1 MNFLKKLKERAEGK
15 YFVFDNFH
23 YLHPS
28 VQQEFCTLLKEF
40 NYQEIKVII
49 VGVWKDSSRITAL
62 APDLLNRCSHID
74 IGSWSEDE
82 LQTVLDRGS
91 RALNIKISSESATS
105 FIKYSAH
112 NIGIFKAFLQ
122 RYCQAFSVDQTLPHL
137 KLLADSK
144 ITEKVTED
152 IISEMYIPLHD
163 RIVNLSMPQRERKD
177 SKKMRLK
184 IVIAV
189 LKYIIDDADA
199 NTQTGIPFNAIKNG
213 IDSICNDLGDDLIG
227 VGNLTQELGLL
238 HTREE
243 NRQTKSNYIPLF
255 YYDKANKKLLVIE
268 PTVYVL
274 KAYDKGLL
282 EKILA
287 ELIKIANSP
296 LETEQLALCDDVVS
310 TVSYF

>member
-1 MNFLKKLKERAEGK
+1 M
-15 YFVFDNFH
+15 
-23 YLHPS
+23 
-28 VQQEFCTLLKEF
+28 
-40 NYQEIKVII
+40 
-49 VGVWKDSSRITAL
+49 
-62 APDLLNRCSHID
+62 
-74 IGSWSEDE
+74 
-82 LQTVLDRGS
+82 
-91 RALNIKISSESATS
+91 
-105 FIKYSAH
+105 
-112 NIGIFKAFLQ
+112 Q

>member
-1 MNFLKKLKERAEGK
+1 MQLIEWIKSLFCKRTHYKLPDVFGCSERPPQNCPTFLERDVHK
-15 YFVFDNFH
+15 
-23 YLHPS
+23 
-28 VQQEFCTLLKEF
+28 
-40 NYQEIKVII
+40 
-49 VGVWKDSSRITAL
+49 
-62 APDLLNRCSHID
+62 
-74 IGSWSEDE
+74 
-82 LQTVLDRGS
+82 
-91 RALNIKISSESATS
+91 S
-105 FIKYSAH
+105 FQNAIYSH
-112 NIGIFKAFLQ
+112 NI
-122 RYCQAFSVDQTLPHL
+122 
-137 KLLADSK
+137 
-144 ITEKVTED
+144 
-152 IISEMYIPLHD
+152 
-163 RIVNLSMPQRERKD
+163 
-177 SKKMRLK
+177 
-184 IVIAV
+184 
-189 LKYIIDDADA
+189 IIDDADA

>member
-1 MNFLKKLKERAEGK
+1 MYNTVDLSKNSNFLKKLKERAEGK

-40 NYQEIKVII
+40 NYQEIKV
-49 VGVWKDSSRITAL
+49 
-62 APDLLNRCSHID
+62 
-74 IGSWSEDE
+74 
-82 LQTVLDRGS
+82 
-91 RALNIKISSESATS
+91 
-105 FIKYSAH
+105 
-112 NIGIFKAFLQ
+112 KAFLQ

-243 NRQTKSNYIPLF
+243 NRQTKSNVADGLF
-255 YYDKANKKLLVIE
+255 CREIDGLFCRSSPDIIVRRRC
-268 PTVYVL
+268 VL
-274 KAYDKGLL
+274 SHKRRGWLQP
-282 EKILA
+282 
-287 ELIKIANSP
+287 SP
-296 LETEQLALCDDVVS
+296 SFRYSRNLALQDELYHPVINNGPAVLVCVDKRLGTGPVNQSRDAG
-310 TVSYF
+310 